1 MFVEPPDS
9 GVKRIVVEENG
20 RARRCKMEAIVG
32 IATIVRRKSRNFVS
46 GFRLTYLYS
55 EER

>member
-20 RARRCKMEAIVG
+20 RVRRCRMEAMVG
-32 IATIVRRKSRNFVS
+32 IVIIVRKRKNFVS